1 MNLTKAHR
9 VLGLILLLPL
19 LGWITTGFVF
29 LIQPGYA
36 GAYEQLSPKLYPL
49 DKSSIITPQNTWTEV
64 RLVHTILGQHLLVR
78 ANGQWQHLDPK
89 SQKLQPPPNAEQ
101 LALLLSDA
109 ISVNAER
116 YGHIENRAGEFYV
129 TSTDIKLS
137 VNWNTLTIHQ
147 EGNDTRLINALY
159 KIHYLQ
165 WLPHSTGNTIM
176 GALGLLLLAL
186 LVCFGIVSYL
196 GRRQRLIAIRK
207 NPARIISTLNR

>member
-19 LGWITTGFVF
+19 LGWITTGLVF

-49 DKSSIITPQNTWTEV
+49 DNSNFITPQNIWTEV
-64 RLVHTILGQHLLVR
+64 RLVQTILGEHLLVR

-89 SQKLQPPPNAEQ
+89 SQKIQPPPNAEQ

-109 ISVNAER
+109 ISVNTER
-116 YGHIENRAGEFYV
+116 YGHIDKRAGEFYV

-137 VNWNTLTIHQ
+137 VNWNTLSIHQ
-147 EGNDTRLINALY
+147 EGNDTRLINTLY

-165 WLPHSTGNTIM
+165 WLPSSTVNTLV
-176 GALGLLLLAL
+176 GTFALVLLAL
-186 LVCFGIVSYL
+186 LVCFGVIAYL
-196 GRRQRLIAIRK
+196 ARR
-207 NPARIISTLNR
+207 